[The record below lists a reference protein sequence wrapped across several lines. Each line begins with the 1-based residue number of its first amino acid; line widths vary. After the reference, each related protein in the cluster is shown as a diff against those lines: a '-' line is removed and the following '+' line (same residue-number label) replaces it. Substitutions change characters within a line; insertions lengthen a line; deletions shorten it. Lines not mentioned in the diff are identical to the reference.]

1 MACFKVS
8 TLNIEWKL
16 KQPKSSIQE
25 KYMMSQRFNVQTKK
39 MAMIIDRVQYIWV
52 GMKMRAK
59 ACVQSTFR
67 LDEIQWHFWL

>member
-1 MACFKVS
+1 
-8 TLNIEWKL
+8 
-16 KQPKSSIQE
+16 
-25 KYMMSQRFNVQTKK
+25 MMSQRFNVQNEK